1 MEDKYPIKEIKVMDG
16 VYIWKPEKKIE
27 NNSSNNMPNQ
37 SNQSNQTSNN
47 NNNNLIAKKTSIGEN
62 NYLCHGEDEL
72 IKIYEIEFEE
82 IGNKIQSLFQS
93 NEDMME
99 FDPHDYDLI
108 QAREENLQI
117 IDKKLEEIIK
127 IQKKMKSICEKHPLV
142 EVDIFEYF
150 GIGKSIKGDYKDK
163 DEVKKEENKNNSSM
177 NKENIIENNINS
189 LKDKE
194 NNKEKN
200 NTNDNKEKNNK
211 TQNDNI
217 ITEIEI

>member
-93 NEDMME
+93 NEDMLE

-127 IQKKMKSICEKHPLV
+127 IQKKMKSICEKHPIV

-150 GIGKSIKGDYKDK
+150 GIVKSNKGDNTDKDK
-163 DEVKKEENKNNSSM
+163 KDENKNNSPM
-177 NKENIIENNINS
+177 NKENIIENNIYS

-200 NTNDNKEKNNK
+200 NINENNEKNNK
-211 TQNDNI
+211 TQMNDNI